1 MKRPRTAWTIDD
13 LADWL
18 HKYDVIH
25 KQQSLRDPY
34 DVATWKLIV
43 QDVALDY
50 AEIVI
55 GKPIIN
61 KRLEEE

>member
-1 MKRPRTAWTIDD
+1 MPRTAWTIDD

-25 KQQSLRDPY
+25 KQHTLRDPY

-50 AEIVI
+50 ADEL
-55 GKPIIN
+55 
-61 KRLEEE
+61 REEE